1 MALCIEEQKE
11 IELKKI
17 LLVILAAVVGMF
29 SVSCGN
35 DDRGDGK
42 GHHYGAALCGN
53 PESLDPQFASDS
65 SSATVIK
72 NLYSGLVEADEYGN
86 INCCNALSYEIS
98 PDGTVYTFNLR
109 DDNYWYF
116 DENEDD
122 IIDDDEIFPVTAD
135 DYVFALQ
142 RILDPAM
149 QSPYSEYF
157 SCIKGA
163 DKVISGEISPENA
176 EVYAL
181 DSHTLVIVLE
191 SGNVEFL
198 RLMASQAAMPCNRNF
213 FYSTKGRYGLDD
225 RSVMSNGAFYVY
237 QWFYD
242 PYGVNN
248 ILYMRKNKQNERD
261 DFEICPNYLS
271 FTIEKNEDDIRN
283 LFKDGEIE
291 CFTTLDSESYNSRK
305 YNISS
310 SRSITLGLLFNTQTG
325 YFGNP
330 DVRKAF
336 AFTVRKDNL
345 EYENDYICTADGIIP
360 PAVTMLG
367 RSYRELSSDSVFR
380 QYDNVQAVEL
390 FDEGRKNSGFDKV
403 SGIRVLVN
411 ADMVNSACLSSILKE
426 WKDCFDCDI
435 GVEDVTAEEFD
446 RRISEGDYS
455 IALYPLTAGRAGGL
469 SFIKAFE
476 TNDCLKNKVSDM
488 GLSDTLTK
496 CTSINDLV
504 EKYQTAEK
512 LILDELVFVPVFY
525 KNSYLITGVD
535 NEDIIYDAFTGAVDY
550 RTAKNYS

>member
-1 MALCIEEQKE
+1 MEVN
-11 IELKKI
+11 LKKI
-17 LLVILAAVVGMF
+17 LLIVMAAVFGVL

-35 DDRGDGK
+35 DDRGDGL

-53 PESLDPQFASDS
+53 PESLDPQFADDS

-72 NLYSGLVEADEYGN
+72 NLYSGLVSADEYGN
-86 INCCNALSYEIS
+86 INCCNALSYDIS
-98 PDGTVYTFNLR
+98 PDGTVYTFHLR

-122 IIDDDEIFPVTAD
+122 IIDDNEVFPVTAD

-142 RILDPAM
+142 RILDPNM
-149 QSPYSEYF
+149 KSPYSEYF

-163 DKVISGEISPENA
+163 DRVVSGEIPPENA
-176 EVYAL
+176 EIYAT
-181 DSHTLVIVLE
+181 DNYTLVIVLE
-191 SGNVEFL
+191 NSNVEFL

-213 FYSTKGRYGLDD
+213 FYSTKGRYGLDY

-261 DFEICPNYLS
+261 DFKICPNYLS
-271 FTIEKNEDDIRN
+271 FTIEKNEEDIRQ
-283 LFKDGEIE
+283 LFREGEIE
-291 CFTTLDSESYNSRK
+291 CFTTLDAESYNSRK
-305 YNISS
+305 YAVNP
-310 SRSITLGLLFNTQTG
+310 SRSITLGLLFNTKEG

-336 AFTVRKDNL
+336 ALSVRKDNL
-345 EYENDYICTADGIIP
+345 EYENDDICTADGIIP
-360 PAVTMLG
+360 PAMTMLG

-380 QYDNVQAVEL
+380 QYDTVKAVEL
-390 FDEGRKNSGFDKV
+390 FDKGRKNSGFDKV
-403 SGIRVLVN
+403 KDIRVLVN
-411 ADMVNSACLSSILKE
+411 ADTVNSACLQSILKE
-426 WKDCFDCDI
+426 WKDCFDCNI
-435 GVEDVTAEEFD
+435 GVEDVSSDEFE

-455 IALYPLTAGRAGGL
+455 IALYPLESGFAGGV
-469 SFIKAFE
+469 SFIKDFE
-476 TNDCLKNKVSDM
+476 NRECLKNKVSDM
-488 GLSDTLTK
+488 KLSDTLMS

-535 NEDIIYDAFTGAVDY
+535 NEDIGYDPFTGAVDY
-550 RTAKNYS
+550 RNAKNYS